1 MLTLLQSPA
10 FTCPFRLLP
19 SQSRKPTTAKAS
31 NTHSWKADCK
41 SSNISSGDDE
51 EDGFGGRKGVGK
63 DYDRDPEFG
72 EILGSLIVDPEKAK
86 SKIDERFRKKRNN
99 VLQSKTGSPIPMAV
113 KFNQFDFTNS
123 YIWFEFYNSPLEKD
137 VSLICNTIRSWHIIG
152 RLGACNS
159 MNMQLSQAHMEKRP
173 SYDAI
178 QGANVTPT
186 TFYNIGDLEIQENY
200 ARIWVDIGTSEPLL
214 LDVLINALTQISS
227 DCIGIKQ
234 VVFGGSE
241 FEDWKDSLKEDVGYY
256 NIHKI

>member
-159 MNMQLSQAHMEKRP
+159 MNMQ
-173 SYDAI
+173 
-178 QGANVTPT
+178 G
-186 TFYNIGDLEIQENY
+186 
-200 ARIWVDIGTSEPLL
+200 
-214 LDVLINALTQISS
+214 
-227 DCIGIKQ
+227 
-234 VVFGGSE
+234 
-241 FEDWKDSLKEDVGYY
+241 
-256 NIHKI
+256 